1 MYNPQHAC
9 IQSERSPPFR
19 WWRCVHGPGEQDRM
33 KSPQSHG
40 SWMAGFWSVCSQPRT
55 DPEKPFRAVG
65 EPTSNEVTH
74 LVLSPASGQQQSEP
88 TPVKPR
94 AFTGFAHTH
103 FLFGVSKDKASVW
116 CVKWQHRK
124 SVVGPDQQM
133 AQFSLPD
140 SETGLPSRSF
150 HGTKTFLWVLS
161 SPGGAPHEVTAL
173 SFTGA
178 RG

>member
-33 KSPQSHG
+33 KSPQSRG

-55 DPEKPFRAVG
+55 DPEKPSRAVG

-88 TPVKPR
+88 TPVKSR

-116 CVKWQHRK
+116 CVKPREPFLVEATIRQTFESDLVALLWDP
-124 SVVGPDQQM
+124 VGPWC
-133 AQFSLPD
+133 L
-140 SETGLPSRSF
+140 
-150 HGTKTFLWVLS
+150 
-161 SPGGAPHEVTAL
+161 
-173 SFTGA
+173 
-178 RG
+178 